1 MKHWYA
7 VYTKSRK
14 EQVAEENLRN
24 QDYEVYLPRIR
35 QGRTRLGRLRKV
47 IEPLFPRYLF
57 INVNLSEDNTAPV
70 RSTRGV
76 TGLVRFDGAPVPVPD
91 EFMVELMDSCE
102 DVDGKPVMGG
112 AVLKEGDPVVILEG
126 PFQGLAGVLQGQ
138 TGEERVLVLLRI
150 LGRESSVAFPVE
162 SLAPSAK

>member
-1 MKHWYA
+1 VKNWYA
-7 VYTKSRK
+7 IYTKSRQ
-14 EQVAEENLRN
+14 EQLAEEHLRN

-35 QGRTRLGRLRKV
+35 QGRTRVGRWRKV

-57 INVNLSEDNTAPV
+57 IKVNLSEDNTAPV

-76 TGLVRFDGAPVPVPD
+76 TGLVRFDGEPVPVPD
-91 EFMVELMDSCE
+91 DFMAELMESCE
-102 DVDGKPVMGG
+102 DVEGMPVMGG

-126 PFQGLAGVLQGQ
+126 PFKGLAGILQGQ

-150 LGRESSVAFPVE
+150 LGRESSVAFDLDR
-162 SLAPSAK
+162 LAPSR